1 LTVVSRGLAASAKT
15 PHHRQALSPRWN
27 VPSRN
32 VAVRRI
38 GVECTGIRG
47 LLLAYPSQE
56 RAAMAAAAETRPDVP
71 GSAEVRAQVE
81 RMAVSDVLRTSPQL
95 VSFLRFVVDAELSGR
110 SNRIKGYTI
119 AVEVLRR
126 DAKFDPRLD
135 PIVRVEAGRLRRAID
150 RYYRTLGADDR
161 VIIDLPR
168 GGYVPIFRWREPGAH
183 AGAPAAAP
191 ADRQTD
197 TRGAIVDMR
206 AWPGGRAFRQLGVL
220 VVVVALLLGSA
231 ILLASRLREPPVA
244 GNTNAPER
252 PPVKLA
258 DTKLPGNGMPVMA
271 VDVFDVVGTPG
282 PHSIM
287 SGSLRERL
295 SDAFSRFDL
304 VNIVE
309 EGAQKTAAAT
319 PLAAQYRFGGALEY
333 DAEGG
338 VRMSFRVVDAADGKV
353 VWSQVFERI
362 KPADDRAAA
371 EEAIVR
377 QLAPTLLQPFGV
389 LYAYGRSRSIESG
402 AGDPR
407 YRCILDAAESF
418 RSFDVA
424 QHLRARA
431 CLEALTATDAS
442 FAIGFSYLAAVYLRE
457 YQYGLG
463 VREGDPPVL
472 DRALR
477 AARRGVELNPASSRA
492 YEMMFAVLFARGDLP
507 AAFAAGDK
515 AIALNPY
522 DSRSRGTYAARL
534 IASGETDKGMDML
547 TQLSADG
554 SILPAFEQFFL
565 FLGSYLRGDL
575 THAALYAGQ
584 LTSDTFQLGL
594 LARIL
599 IASANGDRVAAFRTA
614 DQLVALNPAWRND
627 LRGTLRRFFASDAII
642 DRLVRDL
649 DAAGVGRS

>member
-1 LTVVSRGLAASAKT
+1 LV
-15 PHHRQALSPRWN
+15 W
-27 VPSRN
+27 
-32 VAVRRI
+32 RI
-38 GVECTGIRG
+38 GVGCSGNCG
-47 LLLAYPSQE
+47 LLLAYPLQE
-56 RAAMAAAAETRPDVP
+56 QAAMAAAADTRPDLP
-71 GSAEVRAQVE
+71 GSAEIRAQVE
-81 RMAVSDVLRTSPQL
+81 RMAMSDVLRTSPQL

-150 RYYRTLGADDR
+150 RYYRTLGVDDKI
-161 VIIDLPR
+161 VIDLPR
-168 GGYVPIFRWREPGAH
+168 GGYVPTFRWRDSGAH
-183 AGAPAAAP
+183 AGAQAAAGP
-191 ADRQTD
+191 STGRLPGDPHGVVVA
-197 TRGAIVDMR
+197 TRV
-206 AWPGGRAFRQLGVL
+206 WPGGRTARRLGALALAAV
-220 VVVVALLLGSA
+220 LLLGLA
-231 ILLASRLREPPVA
+231 VLLAPRLRELPTA
-244 GNTNAPER
+244 GNTSAPER
-252 PPVKLA
+252 GPAKLA
-258 DTKLPGNGMPVMA
+258 DTKAAGNGMPVMA
-271 VDVFDVVGTPG
+271 IDAFDVAGTPG

-287 SGSLRERL
+287 AASLRERL
-295 SDAFSRFDL
+295 GDAFSRFDL

-309 EGAQKTAAAT
+309 EGAPKTAA
-319 PLAAQYRFGGALEY
+319 PLHAQYRFGGSLEY

-338 VRMSFRVVDAADGKV
+338 VRMGFRVVDAADSKV
-353 VWSQVFERI
+353 VWSQPFERVA
-362 KPADDRAAA
+362 PADDRAAA

-377 QLAPTLLQPFGV
+377 ELAPTLLQPFGV
-389 LYAYGRSRSIESG
+389 IYAYGRSRSIENG

-431 CLEALTATDAS
+431 CLEALTETDSS

-463 VREGDPPVL
+463 VRDGDPPAL

-492 YEMMFAVLFARGDLP
+492 YEMVFVVLFARGDLP

-515 AIALNPY
+515 AIMLNPY
-522 DSRSRGTYAARL
+522 DARSRGTYAARL
-534 IASGETDKGMDML
+534 SASGDIDKGTDTL
-547 TQLSADG
+547 TQLAADG

-575 THAALYAGQ
+575 ARAAQQAGQ
-584 LTSDTFQLGL
+584 LTSDSFQLGL

-599 IASANGDRVAAFRTA
+599 IAAANGDRVAAFRTA
-614 DQLVALNPAWRND
+614 DQLVALNPAWRDD
-627 LRGTLRRFFASDAII
+627 LRGTLARFFASDAII

-649 DAAGVGRS
+649 NVAGVGRS

>member
-1 LTVVSRGLAASAKT
+1 
-15 PHHRQALSPRWN
+15 
-27 VPSRN
+27 
-32 VAVRRI
+32 
-38 GVECTGIRG
+38 
-47 LLLAYPSQE
+47 
-56 RAAMAAAAETRPDVP
+56 
-71 GSAEVRAQVE
+71 
-81 RMAVSDVLRTSPQL
+81 MAVSDVLRTSPQL

-110 SNRIKGYTI
+110 SSRIKGYTI

-150 RYYRTLGADDR
+150 RYYRTLGVDDQ

-168 GGYVPIFRWREPGAH
+168 GGYVPTFRWRAPGAH
-183 AGAPAAAP
+183 ADGAAAAP
-191 ADRQTD
+191 AGRQTMDARGSVVD
-197 TRGAIVDMR
+197 TPV
-206 AWPGGRAFRQLGVL
+206 WPGRRASRQLGVL
-220 VVVVALLLGSA
+220 AVAVALLLGLV
-231 ILLASRLREPPVA
+231 ILLAPRLREPPTA
-244 GNTNAPER
+244 GNTRAPAR

-258 DTKLPGNGMPVMA
+258 DIKAPGNGMPVMA
-271 VDVFDVVGTPG
+271 VDPFDVAGTPG

-287 SGSLRERL
+287 AGSLRERL
-295 SDAFSRFDL
+295 GDAFSRFDL
-304 VNIVE
+304 VNIVD
-309 EGAQKTAAAT
+309 EGAQKTASAA
-319 PLAAQYRFGGALEY
+319 PLPAQYRFGGALEY

-338 VRMSFRVVDAADGKV
+338 VRMSFRVVDAADSKV

-362 KPADDRAAA
+362 KPTDDRAVA

-377 QLAPTLLQPFGV
+377 QLAPALLQPFGV
-389 LYAYGRSRSIESG
+389 LYAYGRSRGIENG

-431 CLEALTATDAS
+431 CLEALTETDAS

-463 VREGDPPVL
+463 VRDGDPPAL

-522 DSRSRGTYAARL
+522 DARSRGTYAARL
-534 IASGETDKGMDML
+534 IASGETDKGMDLL

-599 IASANGDRVAAFRTA
+599 IASANGDRVTAYRTA
-614 DQLVALNPAWRND
+614 DRLIALNPAWRSD
-627 LRGTLRRFFASDAII
+627 PRGTLGRFFASDAII

>member
-1 LTVVSRGLAASAKT
+1 
-15 PHHRQALSPRWN
+15 
-27 VPSRN
+27 
-32 VAVRRI
+32 
-38 GVECTGIRG
+38 
-47 LLLAYPSQE
+47 
-56 RAAMAAAAETRPDVP
+56 MAAAAETRPDLP
-71 GSAEVRAQVE
+71 GPSEIRAQVE
-81 RMAVSDVLRTSPQL
+81 RMAVSDVFRTSPQL

-161 VIIDLPR
+161 VVIDLPR
-168 GGYVPIFRWREPGAH
+168 GGYVPTFRWRD
-183 AGAPAAAP
+183 AGTHTGPQGGVQASAPVGRPAA
-191 ADRQTD
+191 DQ
-197 TRGAIVDMR
+197 RGGVVDIR
-206 AWPGGRAFRQLGVL
+206 VWPGWRASRQLGVVAL
-220 VVVVALLLGSA
+220 GVGLMVGLALLLA
-231 ILLASRLREPPVA
+231 PRLRELPTA
-244 GNTNAPER
+244 GNNSVPER

-258 DTKLPGNGMPVMA
+258 DTRAPGNGMPVMA
-271 VDVFDVVGTPG
+271 IDTFDVAGAPG
-282 PHSIM
+282 PHSI
-287 SGSLRERL
+287 SAGSLRERL
-295 SDAFSRFDL
+295 GDAFSRFDL

-309 EGAQKTAAAT
+309 QGVPKTDGAA
-319 PLAAQYRFGGALEY
+319 PLPAQYRFGGALEY
-333 DAEGG
+333 DPEGG
-338 VRMSFRVVDAADGKV
+338 VRMSFRVVDAADSKV

-362 KPADDRAAA
+362 RPADDRTAA

-389 LYAYGRSRSIESG
+389 IYAYGRSKSLENG
-402 AGDPR
+402 GGDPR

-418 RSFDVA
+418 RSFDVG

-431 CLEALTATDAS
+431 CLEALTETDSS

-463 VREGDPPVL
+463 VRDGDPPVL

-492 YEMMFAVLFARGDLP
+492 YEMMFVVLFARGDLP

-522 DSRSRGTYAARL
+522 DARSRGTYAARL

-547 TQLSADG
+547 TQLTADG

-575 THAALYAGQ
+575 ARAALYAGQ
-584 LTSDTFQLGL
+584 LTSDSFQLGL

-599 IASANGDRVAAFRTA
+599 IAAANGDRVAAFRTA
-614 DQLVALNPAWRND
+614 DRLVVLNPAWRND
-627 LRGTLRRFFASDAII
+627 LRGTLGRFFASDAII
-642 DRLVRDL
+642 DQLVRDL
-649 DAAGVGRS
+649 NAAGVGRS